1 MSELY
6 QIIQLVFSLEVA
18 WFCVDLG
25 MGTKIQA
32 NAYLREYHSLIELD
46 ASTSNAMNEKWI
58 LENRKHSDS
67 LSSYDIEKV
76 RQTILEH
83 ESTFRNQVLII
94 FIRIYEKLLK
104 I

>member
-6 QIIQLVFSLEVA
+6 QIFQLVLSFEVA
-18 WFCVDLG
+18 WLRVDSG

-32 NAYLREYHSLIELD
+32 NTYLREYHSLIEFD

-58 LENRKHSDS
+58 LENGKHSDS

-83 ESTFRNQVLII
+83 ESTFRNQVCV
-94 FIRIYEKLLK
+94 RNY
-104 I
+104 